1 MFAVIFEVTPKPGR
15 REHYLREASLLRPE
29 LEKIDGFIA
38 NERYDSLQRAG
49 WVLSLSLWRNEKAL
63 IRWRTLALHHLA
75 QEKGRFEIFADYH
88 LRVGEIV
95 ADTILPKAERIQ
107 EERFDETETG
117 GAKYAVLSET
127 PLEGMAET
135 MVGSDIAT
143 RLGAPLKDGYAGPVA
158 WDAFRHLLRPAEFLL
173 VTSWRTR
180 SDAES
185 WLGASAPRSARH
197 RTVRIIRDY
206 GMFDRSE
213 APQYYPAVANET
225 TS

>member
-29 LEKIDGFIA
+29 LEKIDGFLV
-38 NERYDSLQRAG
+38 NERYDSLRRAG
-49 WVLSLSLWRNEKAL
+49 WMLSLSLWRNEKAL

-95 ADTILPKAERIQ
+95 ADTILPASERLQ

-127 PLEGMAET
+127 PFEGMADT
-135 MVGSDIAT
+135 VAPGDIAA
-143 RLGAPLKDGYAGPVA
+143 RLGAPLKDDDAGPVA

-173 VTSWRTR
+173 LTSWWTK

-185 WLGASAPRSARH
+185 WLGPSAARGTRH

-206 GMFDRSE
+206 GMFDRRE
-213 APQYYPAVANET
+213 APQYYPAVAKEAT
-225 TS
+225 G